1 VTGGEFGV
9 FSFDDLPPEFRA
21 ALSGIKQGGYT
32 QTIAVGKSPVP
43 GGWPDGLPVPGASLK
58 SVERSL
64 GRSYATAAQ
73 LSADAGSTMTELT
86 YPFGIRL
93 RIHERRGLG
102 FMEFTGP
109 WKRSIFGIRPD
120 DEIPASVLDLF
131 PRTGHFSRGV
141 FVAVPGHPN
150 WFVDVD
156 DRVDAVM
163 QLLYVDRDIYGN
175 LPGIPK
181 SP

>member
-1 VTGGEFGV
+1 MIF
-9 FSFDDLPPEFRA
+9 LPEFRT
-21 ALSGIKQGGYT
+21 ALIGIKPGGYT
-32 QTIAVGKSPVP
+32 KAIAVEKSPVP
-43 GGWPDGLPVPGASLK
+43 AGWPQGLPLPGASLK

-64 GRSYATAAQ
+64 GRSYESTT
-73 LSADAGSTMTELT
+73 LPADAGSTMTEVI

-109 WKRSIFGIRPD
+109 WKQSIFGIRPD

-131 PRTGHFSRGV
+131 PRTGRFSRGV
-141 FVAVPGHPN
+141 FVAVPSRPN

-175 LPGIPK
+175 LPGLPRN
-181 SP
+181 P